1 MKWSRLNWLILFII
15 LWGIP
20 AIALGQSEDPKW
32 VVKEIAIKGTK
43 NVRVSQIRAALPIKI
58 GSEVTENDIVKGKD
72 AIDRMGLF
80 QEVTFKKQVENNEV
94 RITFEVIENPVIKRI
109 NITGNQTYQLYFDLL
124 LFKIPYKDK
133 IMRKDDI
140 LDALREKGIEGDKVL
155 NAKWLQ
161 EVIPATVQQLYQK
174 KGFAFVGVGGNFD
187 SQKNQLNINIVEG
200 KLEELTISGLQTVP
214 ASEAQKLIKII
225 KDEPIKLAPVQE
237 AFQKIGRS
245 VYFQSVDSGK
255 DIEIEPGKAQD
266 MVKINW
272 KMRERILIE
281 KPETIQKI
289 EFEGFTI
296 FPANRIYARLGK
308 LPAEAIDN
316 YKLLQIVKGVFDLY
330 RKEGYLLADFYKVGF
345 ENGTLTLRIVEGKIG
360 KIEIK
365 NPCTGPQSVLQFPQ
379 GVAKPMI
386 DLQKQCTPTSI
397 IQKEL
402 RIKEGQIINENPL
415 RDSYRNLLQ
424 LGYFKE
430 GGVNILPKL
439 ESLESGVV
447 TVKVD
452 VLEEDRL
459 GNLQGA
465 ISYNADAGIVGQIKL
480 GWKNVLGTGQD
491 ITFEFDRGVIGKPT
505 TNYKIEYNTHTF
517 PFFSDYNFL
526 NFNVFRETKKEDENQ
541 PSQHQLVRTGVGFGF
556 GYPLDG
562 LLKLPI
568 SLTLNYRYEY
578 DEKFY
583 APVDNKPS
591 PLDSKELISSITG
604 QLDHD
609 YRNNPIFATQGG
621 YQRFSVEQADR
632 NCLSGKAPADE
643 CGPFTK
649 ITAQLVQHWLT
660 FEDQTIAV
668 RLLGQIGWNL
678 PSQERFGIG
687 NVATIRNWGP
697 QYTDKHAVL
706 NIEYRARITEQAV
719 AIIFFDMGRGEDT
732 GLMGAFGVE
741 GQLDAPVIGRVRLIM
756 SMRLEED
763 KPIWPQTP
771 IFQFGLGTMF

>member
-1 MKWSRLNWLILFII
+1 MKWSRLSWLILFI

-20 AIALGQSEDPKW
+20 ALALAQSEEPKW
-32 VVKEIAIKGTK
+32 IVKEIAIKGTK
-43 NVRVSQIRAALPIKI
+43 NVRVSQIRVALPFKI
-58 GSEVTENDIVKGKD
+58 GSEVTDNDIVKGKD
-72 AIDRMGLF
+72 AIDRMALF
-80 QEVTFKKQVENNEV
+80 QDVTFKKQVENNDV
-94 RITFEVIENPVIKRI
+94 RITYEVVENPVIKRI

-140 LDALREKGIEGDKVL
+140 LDALREKGIETDKVL
-155 NAKWLQ
+155 NSKWLQ

-174 KGFAFVGVGGNFD
+174 KGFAFVGVGGSFD
-187 SQKNQLNINIVEG
+187 TQKNQLNINIVEG

-214 ASEAQKLIKII
+214 ASEGEKFIKII
-225 KDEPIKLAPVQE
+225 KNEPVKLASVQE

-245 VYFQSVDSGK
+245 VYFHSVDASK
-255 DIEIEPGKAQD
+255 DIELLPGKAQD

-272 KMRERILIE
+272 KLRERLLIDQ
-281 KPETIQKI
+281 PETIQKI

-296 FPANRIYARLGK
+296 FPAARIYAKLGK
-308 LPAEAIDN
+308 LPAEPIDN
-316 YKLLQIVKGVFDLY
+316 YKLLQILKGVFDLY
-330 RKEGYLLADFYKVGF
+330 RKEGYLMADFYKVGLQ
-345 ENGTLTLRIVEGKIG
+345 NGTLTLRIVEGKIG

-402 RIKEGQIINENPL
+402 RIKEGQILNENPL
-415 RDSYRNLLQ
+415 RDSFRNLLQ

-430 GGVNILPKL
+430 GGVNIAPKL
-439 ESLESGVV
+439 ESLQSGIVNV
-447 TVKVD
+447 TVD

-459 GNLQGA
+459 GSLQGA
-465 ISYNADAGIVGQIKL
+465 VSYNADAGIVGQIKL
-480 GWKNVLGTGQD
+480 GWKNVLGSGQD

-505 TNYKIEYNTHTF
+505 TNYKIEYGTHTF
-517 PFFSDYNFL
+517 PFFRDYNFL
-526 NFNVFRETKKEDENQ
+526 NFSIFRETKKEDENQ
-541 PSQHQLVRTGVGFGF
+541 PSQHDLVRTGAGFGV
-556 GYPLDG
+556 GYPLDAFV
-562 LLKLPI
+562 KLPI

-578 DEKFY
+578 DEKFF
-583 APVDNKPS
+583 APIDNKPS
-591 PLDSKELISSITG
+591 PLDSKELISSITL

-621 YQRFSVEQADR
+621 YQRFSFEKADR
-632 NCLSGKAPADE
+632 NCISGNTEEKDCKPFIKA
-643 CGPFTK
+643 
-649 ITAQLVQHWLT
+649 TAQYVQHWLT

-668 RLLGQIGWNL
+668 RLLGQMGWNL
-678 PSQERFGIG
+678 PSQERFSLG
-687 NVATIRNWGP
+687 NVATIRNWNSH
-697 QYTDKHAVL
+697 YTDMLGVL
-706 NIEYRARITEQAV
+706 NVEYRTRITEQAT
-719 AIIFFDMGRGEDT
+719 AIVFFDIGKGQDT
-732 GLMGAFGVE
+732 ELMGAFGVE
-741 GQLDAPVIGRVRLIM
+741 GQIDAPVIGRVRLIM
-756 SMRLEED
+756 SMRLEEN